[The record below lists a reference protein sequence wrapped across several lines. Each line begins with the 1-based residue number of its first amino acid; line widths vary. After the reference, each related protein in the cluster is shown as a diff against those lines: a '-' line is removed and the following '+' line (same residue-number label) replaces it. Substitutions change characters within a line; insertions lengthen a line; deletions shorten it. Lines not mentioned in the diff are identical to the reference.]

1 MNRKTFIQQTS
12 LAAGAL
18 LVPSYAWSIGGKS
31 ANVKVVIIGGGF
43 SGLAAAN
50 QLKQKGIS
58 FVVLESRNRIG
69 GRVFSHQMSNDL
81 IIELGGEWIGN
92 SHTRIQELCGEFN
105 IPLENNQFESHL
117 IYKNQ
122 YSPSGKW
129 DYSEEWRN
137 KFETILKKY
146 PEMSEAEKLKLDQ
159 YDWWRYLVDNGCEG
173 RDLEIREL
181 LDSTDF
187 GESIRH
193 VSAFAAL
200 AEYAE
205 SSPKNEMDLKM
216 KGGNGKLATAFANRI
231 GTENIKLKHHVSK
244 IDQSRKKVSVHCT
257 NGTVIECDKVICTAP
272 AFALSRI
279 NWLPAL
285 PIKYAE
291 AVRELQY
298 ARIQKHAMHFTERF
312 WGDESFDMITDQSPQ
327 YFYHATKNQKSKDG
341 VLIAYS
347 VGDKAMMN
355 ANQTNEFLA
364 QDVFRCLEPHFGN
377 IKPLLKN
384 QVTYYWGNDEYSR
397 GAYAFYGID
406 QWFKLRPILAQP
418 FMNTHFAGEHIAD
431 WQGFMEGAIETG
443 EAAVENVYKT

>member
-18 LVPSYAWSIGGKS
+18 LTPSFLSSFSSNS
-31 ANVKVVIIGGGF
+31 ASVKVVIIGGGF
-43 SGLAAAN
+43 SGLAAAY

-58 FVVLESRNRIG
+58 FIILESRNRIG
-69 GRVFSHQMSNDL
+69 GRVFSHQMNNDL
-81 IIELGGEWIGN
+81 VIELGGEWVGN
-92 SHTRIQELCGEFN
+92 SHTRIHELCGEFN
-105 IPLENNQFESHL
+105 IPLQNNQFETHL

-122 YSPSGKW
+122 YSPAGKW
-129 DYSEEWRN
+129 DYSPEWN
-137 KFETILKKY
+137 SKFESLLKKY

-159 YDWWRYLVDNGCEG
+159 YDWWRYLVDNGCKD
-173 RDLEIREL
+173 RDLDIREL

-216 KGGNGKLATAFANRI
+216 KGGNAQLAKAFANRL
-231 GTENIKLKHHVSK
+231 GAENIRLKHHVAQ
-244 IDQSRKKVSVHCT
+244 IDQTGKKVKVRCS

-272 AFALSRI
+272 TFALSRI

-285 PIKYAE
+285 PEFYAD
-291 AVRELQY
+291 AVRQLQY
-298 ARIQKHAMHFTERF
+298 ARIQKHALHFTERF
-312 WGDESFDMITDQSPQ
+312 WGHESFDLITDQAPL
-327 YFYHATKNQKSKDG
+327 YFYHATKNQASKEG

-347 VGDKAMMN
+347 IGDKAMMN
-355 ANQTNEFLA
+355 ANQTNEFQA

-384 QVTYYWGNDEYSR
+384 QVSYYWGNDEYSR

-418 FMNTHFAGEHIAD
+418 FMNTHFAGEHLAD
-431 WQGFMEGAIETG
+431 WQGFMEGAVETG
-443 EAAVENVYKT
+443 EAAAQNIYKS

>member
-18 LVPSYAWSIGGKS
+18 LTPSFLSSFTSNS
-31 ANVKVVIIGGGF
+31 ASVKVVIIGGGF

-69 GRVFSHQMSNDL
+69 GRVFSHQMSDDL
-81 IIELGGEWIGN
+81 VIELGGEWIGN
-92 SHTRIQELCGEFN
+92 SHTRIQELCEQFN
-105 IPLENNQFESHL
+105 IPLQNNQFDTHL
-117 IYKNQ
+117 IYKDQ
-122 YSPSGKW
+122 YSPAGKW
-129 DYSEEWRN
+129 DYSDEWRT
-137 KFETILKKY
+137 KFESLLKKY

-159 YDWWRYLVDNGCEG
+159 YDWWRYLVENGCKD
-173 RDLEIREL
+173 RDLDIREL

-216 KGGNGKLATAFANRI
+216 KGGNKQLATAFANRI
-231 GTENIKLKHHVSK
+231 GTENIRLKHHVSQ
-244 IDQSRKKVSVHCT
+244 IDQTGKKVKVRCS

-272 AFALSRI
+272 TFALSQI

-285 PIKYAE
+285 PSVYVD
-291 AVRELQY
+291 AVRQLQY
-298 ARIQKHAMHFTERF
+298 ARIQKHALHFTERF
-312 WGDESFDMITDQSPQ
+312 WGDESFDLVTDQSPL
-327 YFYHATKNQKSKDG
+327 YFYHATKNQQSKEG

-347 VGDKAMMN
+347 IGDKAMMN
-355 ANQTNEFLA
+355 ANQSNVHLA

-377 IKPLLKN
+377 IKPMLKN

-397 GAYAFYGID
+397 GAYAMYGID
-406 QWFKLRPILAQP
+406 QWFKLRPLLAQP
-418 FMNTHFAGEHIAD
+418 FMNTHFAGEHLAD

-443 EAAVENVYKT
+443 EAAAENIYKS

>member
-18 LVPSYAWSIGGKS
+18 LMPSFLWSFAENS
-31 ANVKVVIIGGGF
+31 AKVKVVIIGGGF
-43 SGLAAAN
+43 SGLAAAY

-69 GRVFSHQMSNDL
+69 GRVFSHPMSNDL
-81 IIELGGEWIGN
+81 VIELGGEWVGN

-105 IPLENNQFESHL
+105 IPLQNNQFDTHL

-122 YSPSGKW
+122 YSPAGKW
-129 DYSEEWRN
+129 DYSDEWRN
-137 KFETILKKY
+137 KFEGLLKKY
-146 PEMSEAEKLKLDQ
+146 PDMSEAEKLKLDQ
-159 YDWWRYLVDNGCEG
+159 YDWWRYLVDNGCSD
-173 RDLEIREL
+173 RDLDIREL

-216 KGGNGKLATAFANRI
+216 KGGNAQLAKAFAKRI
-231 GTENIKLKHHVSK
+231 GTENIRLKHHVAQ
-244 IDQSRKKVSVHCT
+244 IDQTGKKVKVRCS
-257 NGTVIECDKVICTAP
+257 NGTVIECNKVICTAP
-272 AFALSRI
+272 TFALSRI

-285 PIKYAE
+285 PTDYAD
-291 AVRELQY
+291 AVRQLQY
-298 ARIQKHAMHFTERF
+298 ARIQKHALHFTERF
-312 WGDESFDMITDQSPQ
+312 WGDESFDLITDQSPL
-327 YFYHATKNQKSKDG
+327 YFYHATKNQPSKEG

-347 VGDKAMMN
+347 IGDKAMMN
-355 ANQTNEFLA
+355 ANQTNEFQA

-377 IKPLLKN
+377 IKPLLKD
-384 QVTYYWGNDEYSR
+384 QVGYYWGNDEYSR
-397 GAYAFYGID
+397 GAYAVYGID

-418 FMNTHFAGEHIAD
+418 FMNTHFAGEHLAD

-443 EAAVENVYKT
+443 EAAAENVFKS